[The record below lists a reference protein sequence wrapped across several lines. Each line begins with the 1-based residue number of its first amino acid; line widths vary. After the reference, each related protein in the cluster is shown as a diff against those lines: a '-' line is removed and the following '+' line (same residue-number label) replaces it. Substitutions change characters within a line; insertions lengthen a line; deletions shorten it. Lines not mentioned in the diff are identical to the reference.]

1 MAVSVSY
8 SLSEGQ
14 SIGDWLARGKKVVLG
29 TLTLSTYSS
38 SGMTC
43 SISGFNNLDAVFFEP
58 MASGKY
64 VQYTH
69 STSVMKVFNGFATTT
84 AAATF
89 EVPSDTE
96 AACFTAVMFLAVG
109 RD

>member
-8 SLSEGQ
+8 SLSEGKR
-14 SIGDWLARGKKVVLG
+14 IDDWLARGKKVVLG
-29 TLTLSTYSS
+29 TLTLSTYST
-38 SGMTC
+38 SGITC
-43 SISGFNNLDAVFFEP
+43 SISGFENLDAVFFTP
-58 MASGKY
+58 MPCGKY

-96 AACFTAVMFLAVG
+96 AASFSAVQFLAIG